1 MKAQRSVFKHGK
13 AKKHKHT
20 HTHTGHSERAAEQA
34 SLCGLTAF
42 KNIQQIR
49 HLKARTYTNSVK

>member
-20 HTHTGHSERAAEQA
+20 HTHT
-34 SLCGLTAF
+34 LDT
-42 KNIQQIR
+42 
-49 HLKARTYTNSVK
+49 VKELQNRLHCVV